1 MEKVCQRVLTNRA
14 VQGIIGV
21 VGKKSTHNNKE
32 KHMASV
38 RVGDFYTTSNSGI
51 KGIVEN
57 IYAHNGRKVVEL
69 TVAGGETLFS
79 TLPRGIR
86 AKASA

>member
-1 MEKVCQRVLTNRA
+1 MRESLSLTTRR
-14 VQGIIGV
+14 
-21 VGKKSTHNNKE
+21 NK
-32 KHMASV
+32 MASV
-38 RVGDFYTTSNSGI
+38 KIGDFYTTSVSGI

-86 AKASA
+86 AKVSA

>member
-1 MEKVCQRVLTNRA
+1 
-14 VQGIIGV
+14 
-21 VGKKSTHNNKE
+21 
-32 KHMASV
+32 MASV

-57 IYAHNGRKVVEL
+57 IYAHNGRRVVEL

-79 TLPRGIR
+79 TLPRGLR
-86 AKASA
+86 AKVSA